1 MKKQLLFAAMLML
14 SAAPAVSVSAA
25 QPFAAAAEE
34 GQTLATQEQYD
45 ALQNSIYKLRQSIEA
60 MLKEINEKYAD
71 AEDTKNSLE
80 FNKNSLDDMAA
91 EVKGKFGAETLTVA
105 EVEKYQATV
114 AEMAEGLKDAVK
126 NAEQEV
132 YSFQVN
138 THYQDASMH
147 KSECLGKVPE
157 NVQNYYAPSFDDLD
171 AEMMQVYMPVM
182 MGGPIESAEKA
193 KEMCAQFDAIS
204 AKADSLVAAS
214 KKASTLLDD
223 ITATLAS
230 LDAEIAKIKKDF
242 PEYDLSAVNES
253 AEYWKNLAA
262 EFAQAPAE
270 GADLYTEKQIADF
283 AVEFGYFKE
292 NVSGVYAQAQ
302 KDEWMAQFN
311 AKYYPASQEMDG
323 LISQL
328 NTECPTVKDKYFT
341 KLDDLNVEM
350 TQMYM
355 KLYQEDLTQE
365 QFNAML
371 ARIDAILAEGQK
383 IVDEAK
389 EAEKVATGISG
400 ITVSEAVKAGKVYSI
415 DGKRV
420 SKSAKGLVLV
430 IINGKKVIL
439 K

>member
-34 GQTLATQEQYD
+34 GQTLAAQEQYD
-45 ALQNSIYKLRQSIEA
+45 ALQKSISDLQQNIDA

-71 AEDTKNSLE
+71 AEDTKGSLE
-80 FNKNSLDDMAA
+80 FNKSSLSDMAA
-91 EVKGKFGAETLTVA
+91 EVKDKFAAGTLTAA
-105 EVEKYQATV
+105 EVESYQAQV

-138 THYQDASMH
+138 THYQNASMH

-204 AKADSLVAAS
+204 AKADSLVASAKLAGALVDS
-214 KKASTLLDD
+214 
-223 ITATLAS
+223 ITATLDS
-230 LDAEIAKIKKDF
+230 LGAEIAKVKKDF
-242 PEYDLSAVNES
+242 PEYDLSMMQES
-253 AEYWKNLAA
+253 SEYWKNFAA
-262 EFAQAPAE
+262 VFAQAPAE
-270 GADLYTEKQIADF
+270 GTAPYTEKQIAEY
-283 AVEFGYFKE
+283 AENFGFFKQ
-292 NVSGVYAQAQ
+292 SALGVYAEAQ
-302 KDEWMAQFN
+302 KDEWTAQFN
-311 AKYYPASQEMDG
+311 AKYYPASQKMDE
-323 LISQL
+323 LVSTLDTQ
-328 NTECPTVKDKYFT
+328 CPTVKDQFFT

-350 TQMYM
+350 TQMFT
-355 KLYQEDLTQE
+355 KLYMGELTQE
-365 QFNAML
+365 SFDQMM
-371 ARIDAILAEGQK
+371 ARIDAILLEAQN
-383 IVDEAK
+383 IVNQAL
-389 EAEKVATGISG
+389 EAEKVATGISD
-400 ITVSEAVKAGKVYSI
+400 ITVNKTVKAGNVYSL

-420 SKSAKGLVLV
+420 SKSAKGLV
-430 IINGKKVIL
+430 IINGKKMVL

>member
-45 ALQNSIYKLRQSIEA
+45 ALQKSISDLQQNIDA
-60 MLKEINEKYAD
+60 MLKEINEKYVD

-80 FNKNSLDDMAA
+80 FNKSSLSDMAA
-91 EVKGKFGAETLTVA
+91 EVKEKFTAQTLTVA
-105 EVEKYQATV
+105 EVESYQATV
-114 AEMAEGLKDAVK
+114 TEMAEGLKDAVK

-138 THYQDASMH
+138 THYQNASMH
-147 KSECLGKVPE
+147 KSECLGQVPE
-157 NVQNYYAPSFDDLD
+157 NVQNYYAPAFEELD
-171 AEMMQVYMPVM
+171 ADMMQVYMPIM
-182 MGGPIESAEKA
+182 MGSPIESAEQA
-193 KEMCAQFDAIS
+193 KEMCNQFDAVS
-204 AKADSLVAAS
+204 KKADALLAAS

-262 EFAQAPAE
+262 EFAQAPADPT
-270 GADLYTEKQIADF
+270 APYTESKIDGF
-283 AVEFGYFKE
+283 VESFGYFKV
-292 NVSGVYAQAQ
+292 NISDLYAQAQ

-311 AKYYPASQEMDG
+311 AKYYPASQKMDE
-323 LISQL
+323 LVSTLDTQ
-328 NTECPTVKDKYFT
+328 CPTVKDQFFT

-350 TQMYM
+350 SQMFM

-365 QFNAML
+365 QFDKMM
-371 ARIDAILAEGQK
+371 ARIDAILLEAQN
-383 IVDEAK
+383 IVNQAL
-389 EAEKVATGISG
+389 EAEKVATGISD
-400 ITVSEAVKAGKVYSI
+400 ITVNKAAKAGNVYSL

-420 SKSAKGLVLV
+420 SKSAKGLV
-430 IINGKKVIL
+430 IINGKKVVL

>member
-45 ALQNSIYKLRQSIEA
+45 ALQKSISDLQQNIDA

-71 AEDTKNSLE
+71 AEDTKGSLE
-80 FNKNSLDDMAA
+80 FNKSSLSDMAA
-91 EVKGKFGAETLTVA
+91 EVKDKFAAGTLTAA
-105 EVEKYQATV
+105 EVESYQAQV

-138 THYQDASMH
+138 THYQNASMH

-193 KEMCAQFDAIS
+193 KEMCNQFDAIS
-204 AKADSLVAAS
+204 AKADALLNSAVQAGALV
-214 KKASTLLDD
+214 DD
-223 ITATLAS
+223 ITETLAS
-230 LDAEIAKIKKDF
+230 LDEKLAKVKADF
-242 PEYDLSAVNES
+242 PEYDLSMMQES
-253 AEYWKNLAA
+253 AGYWKNFAA

-270 GADLYTEKQIADF
+270 GTAPYTEKQIADY
-283 AVEFGYFKE
+283 AQNFGYFKE
-292 NVSGVYAQAQ
+292 SAAGVYAEAQ

-311 AKYYPASQEMDG
+311 AKYTPASEKMNELVSILDAQ
-323 LISQL
+323 
-328 NTECPTVKDKYFT
+328 CPIVGSKYFT
-341 KLDDLNVEM
+341 LLDDLNVELN
-350 TQMYM
+350 QMYM
-355 KLYQEDLTQE
+355 SLYMGELTQE
-365 QFNAML
+365 TFDKMM
-371 ARIDAILAEGQK
+371 ARIDAILVEAQK
-383 IVDEAK
+383 IVDEAI
-389 EAEKVATGISG
+389 EAEKVATGISD
-400 ITVSEAVKAGKVYSI
+400 ITVNKTVKAGNVYSL

-420 SKSAKGLVLV
+420 SKSAKGLV
-430 IINGKKVIL
+430 IINGKKVVL

>member
-45 ALQNSIYKLRQSIEA
+45 ALQKSISDLQQNIDV

-71 AEDTKNSLE
+71 AEDTKGSLE
-80 FNKNSLDDMAA
+80 FNKSSLSDMAA
-91 EVKGKFGAETLTVA
+91 EVKDKFAAGTLTAA
-105 EVEKYQATV
+105 EVESYQAQV

-171 AEMMQVYMPVM
+171 ADMMQVYMPVM

-204 AKADSLVAAS
+204 AKADALLNSAVQAGALV
-214 KKASTLLDD
+214 DD
-223 ITATLAS
+223 ITETLAS
-230 LDAEIAKIKKDF
+230 LDEKLAKVKADF
-242 PEYDLSAVNES
+242 PEYDLSMMQES
-253 AEYWKNLAA
+253 AGYWKNFAA

-270 GADLYTEKQIADF
+270 GTAPYTEKQIADY
-283 AVEFGYFKE
+283 AQNFGYFKE
-292 NVSGVYAQAQ
+292 SAAGVYAEAQ

-311 AKYYPASQEMDG
+311 AKYTPASEKMNELVSILDAQ
-323 LISQL
+323 
-328 NTECPTVKDKYFT
+328 CPIVGSKYFT
-341 KLDDLNVEM
+341 LLDDLNVELN
-350 TQMYM
+350 QMYM
-355 KLYQEDLTQE
+355 SLYMGELTQE
-365 QFNAML
+365 TFDKMM
-371 ARIDAILAEGQK
+371 ARIDAILVEAQK
-383 IVDEAK
+383 IVDEAI
-389 EAEKVATGISG
+389 EAEKVATGISD
-400 ITVSEAVKAGKVYSI
+400 ITVNKTVKAGNVYSL

-420 SKSAKGLVLV
+420 SKSAKGLV
-430 IINGKKVIL
+430 IINGKKVVL

>member
-1 MKKQLLFAAMLML
+1 MKKQLLFAAILML

-45 ALQNSIYKLRQSIEA
+45 ALQKSISDLQQNIDA

-71 AEDTKNSLE
+71 AEDTKGSLE
-80 FNKNSLDDMAA
+80 FNKSSLSDMAA
-91 EVKGKFGAETLTVA
+91 EVKDKFAAGTLTVA
-105 EVEKYQATV
+105 EVESYQATV

-138 THYQDASMH
+138 THYQNASMH
-147 KSECLGKVPE
+147 KSECLGQVPE
-157 NVQNYYAPSFDDLD
+157 NVQNYYAPAFEELD
-171 AEMMQVYMPVM
+171 ADMMQVYMPIM
-182 MGGPIESAEKA
+182 MGSPIESAEKA
-193 KEMCAQFDAIS
+193 KEMCDQFDAVS
-204 AKADSLVAAS
+204 KKADTLLAAS

-262 EFAQAPAE
+262 EFAQAPADPT
-270 GADLYTEKQIADF
+270 APYTESKIDGF
-283 AVEFGYFKE
+283 VENFGYFKE
-292 NVSGVYAQAQ
+292 NISDLYAQAQ

-311 AKYYPASQEMDG
+311 AKYYPASQKMDE
-323 LISQL
+323 LVSTLDTQ
-328 NTECPTVKDKYFT
+328 CPTVKDQFFT

-350 TQMYM
+350 SQMFM

-371 ARIDAILAEGQK
+371 ARIDAILVEAQK
-383 IVDEAK
+383 IVDEAI
-389 EAEKVATGISG
+389 EAEKVATGISD
-400 ITVSEAVKAGKVYSI
+400 ITVNKAVKAGNVYSL

-420 SKSAKGLVLV
+420 SKSAKGLV
-430 IINGKKVIL
+430 IINGKKVVL

>member
-14 SAAPAVSVSAA
+14 SAAPAISVSAA

-45 ALQNSIYKLRQSIEA
+45 ALQKSISDLQQNIDA

-71 AEDTKNSLE
+71 AEDTKGSLE
-80 FNKNSLDDMAA
+80 FNKSSLSDMAA
-91 EVKGKFGAETLTVA
+91 EVKDKFAAGTLTAA
-105 EVEKYQATV
+105 EVESYQAQV

-138 THYQDASMH
+138 THYQNASMH

-204 AKADSLVAAS
+204 AKADSLVASAKLAGALVDS
-214 KKASTLLDD
+214 
-223 ITATLAS
+223 ITATLDS
-230 LDAEIAKIKKDF
+230 LGAEIAKVKKDF
-242 PEYDLSAVNES
+242 PEYDLSMMQES
-253 AEYWKNLAA
+253 SEYWKNFAA
-262 EFAQAPAE
+262 VFAQAPAE
-270 GADLYTEKQIADF
+270 GTAPYTEKQIAEY
-283 AVEFGYFKE
+283 AENFGFFKQ
-292 NVSGVYAQAQ
+292 SALGVYAEAQ
-302 KDEWMAQFN
+302 KDEWTAQFN
-311 AKYYPASQEMDG
+311 AKYTPASEKMNELLSTLDTQ
-323 LISQL
+323 
-328 NTECPTVKDKYFT
+328 CPTVGSKYFT
-341 KLDDLNVEM
+341 QLDDLNVEM
-350 TQMYM
+350 TQMFT
-355 KLYQEDLTQE
+355 KLYMGELTQE
-365 QFNAML
+365 SFDQMM
-371 ARIDAILAEGQK
+371 ARIDAILVEAQK
-383 IVDEAK
+383 IVDEAI
-389 EAEKVATGISG
+389 EAEKVATGISD
-400 ITVSEAVKAGKVYSI
+400 ITVNKTVKAGNVYSL

-420 SKSAKGLVLV
+420 SKSAKGLV
-430 IINGKKVIL
+430 IINGKKVVL

>member
-34 GQTLATQEQYD
+34 GQTLATAEEYA
-45 ALQNSIYKLRQSIEA
+45 ALQKSIADLQQNIDG
-60 MLKEINEKYAD
+60 MLNDINEKYAD
-71 AEDTKNSLE
+71 AEDTKNSLNY
-80 FNKNSLDDMAA
+80 NKSSLEEMAA
-91 EVKGKFGAETLTVA
+91 EVKAKYDAKTLTAA
-105 EVEKYQATV
+105 EVDSYQASV
-114 AEMAEGLKDAVK
+114 KEIAEGIKDAVK
-126 NAEQEV
+126 NAELEV

-138 THYQDASMH
+138 THYQNAAMH
-147 KSECLGKVPE
+147 KSECLGQVPE
-157 NVQNYYAPSFDDLD
+157 NVQNYYAPAFDELD
-171 AEMMQVYMPVM
+171 ADMMQVYMPFM
-182 MGGPIESAEKA
+182 MGSPIESAEQA
-193 KEMCAQFDAIS
+193 KEICDQFEAIS
-204 AKADSLVAAS
+204 KKADALLAAS

-262 EFAQAPAE
+262 EFAQAPADPT
-270 GADLYTEKQIADF
+270 APYTESKIDGF
-283 AVEFGYFKE
+283 VENFGYFKA
-292 NVSGVYAQAQ
+292 NISDLYAQAQ

-323 LISQL
+323 LISLL
-328 NTECPTVKDKYFT
+328 NTECPTVKDEYLT

-350 TQMYM
+350 SQMFM

-420 SKSAKGLVLV
+420 SKSAKGLV

>member
-34 GQTLATQEQYD
+34 GQTLATYGQYD
-45 ALQNSIYKLRQSIEA
+45 ALQMSIYDLQQSIDA

-80 FNKNSLDDMAA
+80 FNKTSLSDMAA
-91 EVKGKFGAETLTVA
+91 EVKDKFAAGTLTVA
-105 EVEKYQATV
+105 EVESYQAQV
-114 AEMAEGLKDAVK
+114 AEIAEGLKDAVK
-126 NAEQEV
+126 SAEQEV

-138 THYQDASMH
+138 THYQNASMH
-147 KSECLGKVPE
+147 KSECLGQVPE

-171 AEMMQVYMPVM
+171 ADMMQVYMPVM
-182 MGGPIESAEKA
+182 MGSPIESAEKA
-193 KEMCAQFDAIS
+193 KEMCNQLDAIS
-204 AKADSLVAAS
+204 AKADALLAAS

-230 LDAEIAKIKKDF
+230 LDADMVKVKADF
-242 PEYDLSAVNES
+242 PEYDLSMMQES
-253 AEYWKNLAA
+253 AEYWKNFAA

-270 GADLYTEKQIADF
+270 GTAPYTEKQIAEY
-283 AVEFGYFKE
+283 AENFGYFKE
-292 NVSGVYAQAQ
+292 SAAGVYAEAQ

-311 AKYYPASQEMDG
+311 AKYYPASQKMDE
-323 LISQL
+323 LVSTLDTQ
-328 NTECPTVKDKYFT
+328 CPTVKDQFFT

-355 KLYQEDLTQE
+355 KLYMGELTQE
-365 QFNAML
+365 SFDEMM
-371 ARIDAILAEGQK
+371 ARIDAILREAQN
-383 IVDEAK
+383 IVDQAL
-389 EAEKVATGISG
+389 EAEKVATGISD
-400 ITVSEAVKAGKVYSI
+400 ITVNKAAKAGNVYSL

-420 SKSAKGLVLV
+420 SKSAKGLV

>member
-1 MKKQLLFAAMLML
+1 MKKQLLFAAMLIL
-14 SAAPAVSVSAA
+14 SAAPVVSVSAA

-34 GQTLATQEQYD
+34 GQTLATAEEYA
-45 ALQNSIYKLRQSIEA
+45 ALQKSIADLQQNIDG
-60 MLKEINEKYAD
+60 MLNDINEKYAD
-71 AEDTKNSLE
+71 AEDTKNSLNY
-80 FNKNSLDDMAA
+80 NKSSLEEMAA
-91 EVKGKFGAETLTVA
+91 EVKAKYDAKTLTAA
-105 EVEKYQATV
+105 EVDSYLASVKEI
-114 AEMAEGLKDAVK
+114 AEGIKDAVK

-138 THYQDASMH
+138 THYQNAAMH
-147 KSECLGKVPE
+147 KSECLGQVPE
-157 NVQNYYAPSFDDLD
+157 NVQNYYAPAFDELD
-171 AEMMQVYMPVM
+171 ADMVQVYMPFM
-182 MGGPIESAEKA
+182 MDSHIESAEQA
-193 KEMCAQFDAIS
+193 KKMCDQFEAIS
-204 AKADSLVAAS
+204 KKADALLTAS

-262 EFAQAPAE
+262 EFAQAPADPT
-270 GADLYTEKQIADF
+270 APYTESKIDGF
-283 AVEFGYFKE
+283 VENFGYFKA
-292 NVSGVYAQAQ
+292 NISDLYAQAQ

-311 AKYYPASQEMDG
+311 AKYYPAAQKMDEY
-323 LISQL
+323 LSTL
-328 NTECPTVKDKYFT
+328 DSECPTVKDKYFT

-350 TQMYM
+350 SQMFM
-355 KLYQEDLTQE
+355 KLFQEDLTQE

-371 ARIDAILAEGQK
+371 ARIDAILVEAQK

-415 DGKRV
+415 DGKRI
-420 SKSAKGLVLV
+420 SKSAKGLV

>member
-34 GQTLATQEQYD
+34 GQTLATAEEYA
-45 ALQNSIYKLRQSIEA
+45 ALQKSIADLQQNIDG
-60 MLKEINEKYAD
+60 MLNDINEKYAD
-71 AEDTKNSLE
+71 AEDTKNSLNY
-80 FNKNSLDDMAA
+80 NKSSLEEMAA
-91 EVKGKFGAETLTVA
+91 EVKAKYDAKTLTAA
-105 EVEKYQATV
+105 EVDSYQASV
-114 AEMAEGLKDAVK
+114 KEIAEGIKDAVK
-126 NAEQEV
+126 NAELEV

-138 THYQDASMH
+138 THYQNAAMH
-147 KSECLGKVPE
+147 KSECLGQVPE
-157 NVQNYYAPSFDDLD
+157 NVQNYYAPAFDELD
-171 AEMMQVYMPVM
+171 ADMMQVYMPFM
-182 MGGPIESAEKA
+182 MGSPIESAEQA
-193 KEMCAQFDAIS
+193 KEICDQFEAIS
-204 AKADSLVAAS
+204 KKADALLAAS

-262 EFAQAPAE
+262 EFAQAPADPT
-270 GADLYTEKQIADF
+270 APYTESKIDGF
-283 AVEFGYFKE
+283 VESFGYFKV
-292 NVSGVYAQAQ
+292 NISDLYAQAQ

-355 KLYQEDLTQE
+355 KLYQDELTQE

-420 SKSAKGLVLV
+420 SKSAKGLV

>member
-45 ALQNSIYKLRQSIEA
+45 ALMKSIAEVQQNIDA
-60 MLKEINEKYAD
+60 MLKEINDKYPD
-71 AEDTKNSLE
+71 AEDTKYTLN
-80 FNKNSLDDMAA
+80 FNKESLDKIADEAKAKFEAKTLTAA
-91 EVKGKFGAETLTVA
+91 EVES
-105 EVEKYQATV
+105 YQASV
-114 AEMAEGLKDAVK
+114 KEIADGLKDAVK
-126 NAEQEV
+126 NAAQEV

-138 THYQDASMH
+138 TSYQNAAMH
-147 KSECLGKVPE
+147 KSECLGQVPE
-157 NVQNYYAPSFDDLD
+157 NVQNYYAPAFEELD
-171 AEMMQVYMPVM
+171 ADMMQVYMPIM
-182 MGGPIESAEKA
+182 MGSPIESAEQA
-193 KEMCAQFDAIS
+193 KEMCNQFDAVS
-204 AKADSLVAAS
+204 KKADALLAAS
-214 KKASTLLDD
+214 KKASTLVDD

-262 EFAQAPAE
+262 EFALAPADPT
-270 GADLYTEKQIADF
+270 APYTEDKIDGF
-283 AVEFGYFKE
+283 AQEFGYFKE
-292 NVSGVYAQAQ
+292 NVSGLYAQAQ

-311 AKYYPASQEMDG
+311 AKYTPAYDKVNEYIAILDS
-323 LISQL
+323 
-328 NTECPTVKDKYFT
+328 ECPKVKDQYFT
-341 KLDDLNVEM
+341 KLDDLSAEL
-350 TQMYM
+350 TQMFT
-355 KLYQEDLTQE
+355 KLYMEELTQE

-371 ARIDAILAEGQK
+371 ARIDAILVEAQK
-383 IVDEAK
+383 IIDEAK
-389 EAEKVATGISG
+389 EAEKVATGISN
-400 ITVSEAVKAGKVYSI
+400 ISVSEAVKAGKVYSI

-420 SKSAKGLVLV
+420 SKSVKGLV

>member
-45 ALQNSIYKLRQSIEA
+45 ALVKSIADVQQNIDG
-60 MLKEINEKYAD
+60 MLKEINDKYPD
-71 AEDTKNSLE
+71 AEDTKYSLN
-80 FNKNSLDDMAA
+80 FNKESLDKIADEAKAKFEAKTLTAA
-91 EVKGKFGAETLTVA
+91 EVDSYLASVKEI
-105 EVEKYQATV
+105 
-114 AEMAEGLKDAVK
+114 AEGIKDAVK

-138 THYQDASMH
+138 THYQNAAMH
-147 KSECLGKVPE
+147 KSECLGQVPE
-157 NVQNYYAPSFDDLD
+157 NVQNYYAPAFDELD
-171 AEMMQVYMPVM
+171 ADMVQVYMPFM
-182 MGGPIESAEKA
+182 MDSHIESAEQA
-193 KEMCAQFDAIS
+193 KKMCDQFDAIS
-204 AKADSLVAAS
+204 KKADALLAAS
-214 KKASTLLDD
+214 KKASTLVED

-262 EFAQAPAE
+262 EFAQAPADPT
-270 GADLYTEKQIADF
+270 APYTESKIDGF
-283 AVEFGYFKE
+283 VESFGYFKV
-292 NVSGVYAQAQ
+292 NISDLYAQAQ

-355 KLYQEDLTQE
+355 KLYQDELTQE
-365 QFNAML
+365 QFDAML

-383 IVDEAK
+383 IVAEAK

-420 SKSAKGLVLV
+420 SKSAKGLV

>member
-45 ALQNSIYKLRQSIEA
+45 ALVKSIADVQQNIDG
-60 MLKEINEKYAD
+60 MLKEINDKYPD
-71 AEDTKNSLE
+71 AEDTKYSLN
-80 FNKNSLDDMAA
+80 FNKESLDKIADEAKAKFEAKTLTAA
-91 EVKGKFGAETLTVA
+91 EVDSYLASVKEI
-105 EVEKYQATV
+105 
-114 AEMAEGLKDAVK
+114 AEGIKDAVK

-138 THYQDASMH
+138 TCYQNAAMH
-147 KSECLGKVPE
+147 KSECLGQVPE
-157 NVQNYYAPSFDDLD
+157 NVQNYYAPAFEELD
-171 AEMMQVYMPVM
+171 ADMMQVYMPFM
-182 MGGPIESAEKA
+182 MESHIESAEQA
-193 KEMCAQFDAIS
+193 KKMCDQFDAIS
-204 AKADSLVAAS
+204 KKADALLAAS
-214 KKASTLLDD
+214 KKASTLVED

-262 EFAQAPAE
+262 EFAQAPADPT
-270 GADLYTEKQIADF
+270 APYTESKIDGF
-283 AVEFGYFKE
+283 VESFGYFKV
-292 NVSGVYAQAQ
+292 NISDLYAQAQ

-311 AKYYPASQEMDG
+311 AKYYPASQKMDEY
-323 LISQL
+323 ISTL
-328 NTECPTVKDKYFT
+328 DSECPTVKDEYLT

-350 TQMYM
+350 SQMFM

-420 SKSAKGLVLV
+420 SKSAKGLV

>member
-14 SAAPAVSVSAA
+14 SATPAISVSAA

-45 ALQNSIYKLRQSIEA
+45 ALQKSISDLQQNIDA

-71 AEDTKNSLE
+71 AEDTKGSLE
-80 FNKNSLDDMAA
+80 FNKTSLSDMAA
-91 EVKGKFGAETLTVA
+91 EVKDKFTAQTLTVA
-105 EVEKYQATV
+105 EIESYQATV
-114 AEMAEGLKDAVK
+114 TEMAEGLKDAVK

-138 THYQDASMH
+138 THYQNASMH

-204 AKADSLVAAS
+204 AKADSLVASAKLAGALVDS
-214 KKASTLLDD
+214 
-223 ITATLAS
+223 ITATLDS
-230 LDAEIAKIKKDF
+230 LGAEIAKVKKDF
-242 PEYDLSAVNES
+242 PEYDLSMMQES
-253 AEYWKNLAA
+253 SEYWKNFAA
-262 EFAQAPAE
+262 VFAQAPAE
-270 GADLYTEKQIADF
+270 GTAPYTEKQIAEY
-283 AVEFGYFKE
+283 AENFGFFKQ
-292 NVSGVYAQAQ
+292 SALGVYAEAQ

-311 AKYYPASQEMDG
+311 AKYYPASQKMDE
-323 LISQL
+323 LVSTLDTQ
-328 NTECPTVKDKYFT
+328 CPTVKDQFFT

-350 TQMYM
+350 TQMFT
-355 KLYQEDLTQE
+355 KLYMGELTQE
-365 QFNAML
+365 SFDQMM
-371 ARIDAILAEGQK
+371 ARIDAILVEAQK
-383 IVDEAK
+383 IVDEAI
-389 EAEKVATGISG
+389 EAEKVATGISD
-400 ITVSEAVKAGKVYSI
+400 ITVNKTVKAGNVYSL

-420 SKSAKGLVLV
+420 SKSAKGLV
-430 IINGKKVIL
+430 IINGKKVVL

>member
-45 ALQNSIYKLRQSIEA
+45 ALQKSISDLQQSIDA

-80 FNKNSLDDMAA
+80 FNKTSLSDMAA
-91 EVKGKFGAETLTVA
+91 EVNDKFAAGTLTAA
-105 EVEKYQATV
+105 EVEGYQAQVTK
-114 AEMAEGLKDAVK
+114 MAEGLKDAVQS
-126 NAEQEV
+126 AEQEV

-138 THYQDASMH
+138 THYQNAAMH
-147 KSECLGKVPE
+147 KSECLGQIPE
-157 NVQNYYAPSFDDLD
+157 NVQNYYAPAFDELD
-171 AEMMQVYMPVM
+171 ADMMQVYMPVM

-193 KEMCAQFDAIS
+193 TEMCDQLDAIS
-204 AKADSLVAAS
+204 AKADALLAAS
-214 KKASTLLDD
+214 QKASALVDD

-262 EFAQAPAE
+262 EFAQAPADPT
-270 GADLYTEKQIADF
+270 APYTKDKIAGF
-283 AVEFGYFKE
+283 AQEFGYFKE
-292 NVSGVYAQAQ
+292 NVSGLYAQAQ

-311 AKYYPASQEMDG
+311 ARYYPASQKMDEYV
-323 LISQL
+323 STL
-328 NTECPTVKDKYFT
+328 NSECPTVASEYFN
-341 KLDDLNVEM
+341 KLDDLNVEL

-365 QFNAML
+365 QFNTMM
-371 ARIDAILAEGQK
+371 ARIDAILVEAQK
-383 IVDEAK
+383 IIDEAK
-389 EAEKVATGISG
+389 EAEKAATGISN
-400 ITVSEAVKAGKVYSI
+400 ISVSEAVKAGKVYSI

-420 SKSAKGLVLV
+420 SKSVKGLV

>member
-1 MKKQLLFAAMLML
+1 MKKQLLFAAILML

-34 GQTLATQEQYD
+34 GKTLATQEQYD
-45 ALQNSIYKLRQSIEA
+45 ALQKSISDLQQSIDA

-80 FNKNSLDDMAA
+80 FNKSSLSDMAA
-91 EVKGKFGAETLTVA
+91 EVKDKFAAGTLTAA
-105 EVEKYQATV
+105 EVESYQAQV

-138 THYQDASMH
+138 THYQNASMH
-147 KSECLGKVPE
+147 KSECLGQVPE
-157 NVQNYYAPSFDDLD
+157 NVQNYYAPAFEELD
-171 AEMMQVYMPVM
+171 ADMMQVYMPIM
-182 MGGPIESAEKA
+182 MGSPIESAEQA
-193 KEMCAQFDAIS
+193 KEMCDQFDAVS
-204 AKADSLVAAS
+204 KKADALLAAS
-214 KKASTLLDD
+214 KKASTLVDD

-262 EFAQAPAE
+262 EFAQAPADPT
-270 GADLYTEKQIADF
+270 APYTESKIDGF
-283 AVEFGYFKE
+283 VESFGYFKV
-292 NVSGVYAQAQ
+292 NISDLYAQAQ

-311 AKYYPASQEMDG
+311 AKYYPASQKMDE
-323 LISQL
+323 LVSTLDTQ
-328 NTECPTVKDKYFT
+328 CPTVKDQFFT

-350 TQMYM
+350 SQMFM

-371 ARIDAILAEGQK
+371 ARIDAILVEAQK
-383 IVDEAK
+383 IVDEAI
-389 EAEKVATGISG
+389 EAEKVATGISD
-400 ITVSEAVKAGKVYSI
+400 ITVNKAVKAGNVYSL

-420 SKSAKGLVLV
+420 SKSAKGLV
-430 IINGKKVIL
+430 IINGKKVVL

>member
-14 SAAPAVSVSAA
+14 TAAPAVSVSAA

-45 ALQNSIYKLRQSIEA
+45 ALVKSIAEVQQNIDA
-60 MLKEINEKYAD
+60 MLKEINDKYPD
-71 AEDTKNSLE
+71 AEDTKYSLN
-80 FNKNSLDDMAA
+80 FNKESLDKIAEEAKAKYVAQTLTAA
-91 EVKGKFGAETLTVA
+91 EVDN
-105 EVEKYQATV
+105 YQASV
-114 AEMAEGLKDAVK
+114 KDIAEGIKDAVK
-126 NAEQEV
+126 SAEQET
-132 YSFQVN
+132 YSLQVN
-138 THYQDASMH
+138 TSYQNAAMH
-147 KSECLGKVPE
+147 KSECLGQVPV
-157 NVQNYYAPSFDDLD
+157 NVQNYYAPAFEELD
-171 AEMMQVYMPVM
+171 ADMMQVYMPIM
-182 MGGPIESAEKA
+182 MGGPIESAEQA
-193 KEMCAQFDAIS
+193 KKMCDQFDAIS
-204 AKADSLVAAS
+204 KKADALLAAS
-214 KKASTLLDD
+214 KKASTLVED

-230 LDAEIAKIKKDF
+230 LNEETEKVKKDF
-242 PEYDLSAVNES
+242 PEFDLSAVKET

-262 EFAQAPAE
+262 EFAKAPADP
-270 GADLYTEKQIADF
+270 AAPYTEDKIDGF
-283 AVEFGYFKE
+283 AQEFGYFKE
-292 NVSGVYAQAQ
+292 NVSGLYAQAQ

-311 AKYYPASQEMDG
+311 AKYYPAAQKMDEY
-323 LISQL
+323 LSTL
-328 NTECPTVKDKYFT
+328 DSECPTVKDKYFT

-350 TQMYM
+350 SQMYM
-355 KLYQEDLTQE
+355 KLFQEDLTQE

-371 ARIDAILAEGQK
+371 ARIDAILAEAQK

-420 SKSAKGLVLV
+420 SKSAKGLV

>member
-45 ALQNSIYKLRQSIEA
+45 ALVKSIADVQQNIDG
-60 MLKEINEKYAD
+60 MLKEINDKYPD
-71 AEDTKNSLE
+71 AEDTKYSLN
-80 FNKNSLDDMAA
+80 FNKESLDKIADEAKAKFDAKTLTAA
-91 EVKGKFGAETLTVA
+91 EVDSYLASVKEI
-105 EVEKYQATV
+105 
-114 AEMAEGLKDAVK
+114 AEGIKDAVK

-138 THYQDASMH
+138 THYQNAAMH
-147 KSECLGKVPE
+147 KSECLGQVPE
-157 NVQNYYAPSFDDLD
+157 NVQNYYAPAFDELD
-171 AEMMQVYMPVM
+171 ADMVQVYMPFM
-182 MGGPIESAEKA
+182 MDSHIESAEQA
-193 KEMCAQFDAIS
+193 KKMCDQFDAIS
-204 AKADSLVAAS
+204 KKADALLAAS
-214 KKASTLLDD
+214 KKASTLVED

-262 EFAQAPAE
+262 EFAQAPADPT
-270 GADLYTEKQIADF
+270 APYTESKIDGF
-283 AVEFGYFKE
+283 VESFGYFKV
-292 NVSGVYAQAQ
+292 NISDLYAQAQ

-355 KLYQEDLTQE
+355 KLYQDELTQE
-365 QFNAML
+365 QFDAML

-383 IVDEAK
+383 IVAEAK

-420 SKSAKGLVLV
+420 SKSAKGLV

>member
-14 SAAPAVSVSAA
+14 SAAPAISVSAA

-45 ALQNSIYKLRQSIEA
+45 ALQKSISDLQQNIDA

-71 AEDTKNSLE
+71 AEDTKGSLE
-80 FNKNSLDDMAA
+80 FNKTSLSDMAA
-91 EVKGKFGAETLTVA
+91 EVKDKFTAQTLTVA
-105 EVEKYQATV
+105 EIESYQATV
-114 AEMAEGLKDAVK
+114 TEMAEGLKDAVK

-138 THYQDASMH
+138 THYQNASMH

-204 AKADSLVAAS
+204 AKADSLVASAKLAGALVDS
-214 KKASTLLDD
+214 
-223 ITATLAS
+223 ITATLDS
-230 LDAEIAKIKKDF
+230 LGAEIAKVKKDF
-242 PEYDLSAVNES
+242 PEYDLSMMQES
-253 AEYWKNLAA
+253 SEYWKNFAA
-262 EFAQAPAE
+262 VFAQAPAE
-270 GADLYTEKQIADF
+270 GTAPYTEKQIAEY
-283 AVEFGYFKE
+283 AENFGFFKQ
-292 NVSGVYAQAQ
+292 SALGVYAEAQ
-302 KDEWMAQFN
+302 KDEWTAQFN
-311 AKYYPASQEMDG
+311 AKYYPASQKMDE
-323 LISQL
+323 LVSTLDTQ
-328 NTECPTVKDKYFT
+328 CPTVKDQFFT

-350 TQMYM
+350 TQMFT
-355 KLYQEDLTQE
+355 KLYMGELTQE
-365 QFNAML
+365 SFDQMM
-371 ARIDAILAEGQK
+371 ARIDAILLEAQN
-383 IVDEAK
+383 IVDQAL
-389 EAEKVATGISG
+389 EAEKVATGISD
-400 ITVSEAVKAGKVYSI
+400 ITVNKAAKAGNVYSL

-420 SKSAKGLVLV
+420 SKSAKGLV
-430 IINGKKVIL
+430 IINGKKVVL

>member
-34 GQTLATQEQYD
+34 GQTLATYGQYD
-45 ALQNSIYKLRQSIEA
+45 ALQMSIYDLQQSIDA

-80 FNKNSLDDMAA
+80 FNKTSLSDMAA
-91 EVKGKFGAETLTVA
+91 EVKDKFAAGTLTAA
-105 EVEKYQATV
+105 EVEGYQAQV

-126 NAEQEV
+126 SAEQEV

-138 THYQDASMH
+138 THYQNASMH
-147 KSECLGKVPE
+147 KSECLGQVPE

-171 AEMMQVYMPVM
+171 ADMMQVYMPVM

-193 KEMCAQFDAIS
+193 KEMCNQLDAIS
-204 AKADSLVAAS
+204 AKADTLLAAS

-230 LDAEIAKIKKDF
+230 LDADMVKVKADF
-242 PEYDLSAVNES
+242 PEYDLSMMQES
-253 AEYWKNLAA
+253 AEYWKNFAA

-270 GADLYTEKQIADF
+270 GTAPYTEKQIAEY
-283 AVEFGYFKE
+283 AENFGYFKE
-292 NVSGVYAQAQ
+292 SAAGVYAEAQ

-311 AKYYPASQEMDG
+311 AKYYPASQKMDE
-323 LISQL
+323 LVSTLDTQ
-328 NTECPTVKDKYFT
+328 CPTVKDQFFT

-355 KLYQEDLTQE
+355 KLYMGELTQE
-365 QFNAML
+365 SFDEMM
-371 ARIDAILAEGQK
+371 ARIDAILLEAQN
-383 IVDEAK
+383 IVNQAL
-389 EAEKVATGISG
+389 EAEKVATGISD
-400 ITVSEAVKAGKVYSI
+400 ITVNKAAKAGNVYSL

-420 SKSAKGLVLV
+420 SKSAKGLV
-430 IINGKKVIL
+430 IINGKKVVL

>member
-14 SAAPAVSVSAA
+14 SAAPVVSVSAA

-45 ALQNSIYKLRQSIEA
+45 ALMKSIAEVQQNIDA
-60 MLKEINEKYAD
+60 MLKEINDKYPD
-71 AEDTKNSLE
+71 AEDTKYSLN
-80 FNKNSLDDMAA
+80 FNKESLDKIADEAKAKFEAKTLTAA
-91 EVKGKFGAETLTVA
+91 EVES
-105 EVEKYQATV
+105 YQASV
-114 AEMAEGLKDAVK
+114 NEIADGIKNAVK
-126 NAEQEV
+126 NAAQEV

-138 THYQDASMH
+138 THYQNAAMH
-147 KSECLGKVPE
+147 KSECLGQIPE
-157 NVQNYYAPSFDDLD
+157 NVQNYYAPAFDELD
-171 AEMMQVYMPVM
+171 ADMMQVYMPVM
-182 MGGPIESAEKA
+182 MGTPVESAEKA
-193 KEMCAQFDAIS
+193 KEMCDQFDAIS
-204 AKADSLVAAS
+204 KKADVLLAAS

-262 EFAQAPAE
+262 EFAQAPADPT
-270 GADLYTEKQIADF
+270 APYTESKIDGF
-283 AVEFGYFKE
+283 VENFGYFKA
-292 NVSGVYAQAQ
+292 NISDLYAQAQ

-311 AKYYPASQEMDG
+311 AKFTPASQKMDEY
-323 LISQL
+323 ISTL
-328 NTECPTVKDKYFT
+328 DSECPTVKDKYFD
-341 KLDDLNVEM
+341 KLNDLNVEM
-350 TQMYM
+350 SQMFM

-371 ARIDAILAEGQK
+371 ARIDAILLEAQK

-415 DGKRV
+415 DGKRI
-420 SKSAKGLVLV
+420 SKSAKGLV

>member
-14 SAAPAVSVSAA
+14 SAAPAISVSAA

-34 GQTLATQEQYD
+34 GQTLATYGQYD
-45 ALQNSIYKLRQSIEA
+45 ALQMSIYDLQQSIDA

-71 AEDTKNSLE
+71 AEDTKGSLE
-80 FNKNSLDDMAA
+80 FNKSSLSDMAA
-91 EVKGKFGAETLTVA
+91 EVKDKFAAGTLTAA
-105 EVEKYQATV
+105 EVESYQAQV

-138 THYQDASMH
+138 THYQNASMH
-147 KSECLGKVPE
+147 KSECLGQVPE

-171 AEMMQVYMPVM
+171 AEMMQIYMPVM

-193 KEMCAQFDAIS
+193 KEMCDKFDAIS
-204 AKADSLVAAS
+204 AKADALLAAS

-230 LDAEIAKIKKDF
+230 LDADMVKVKADF
-242 PEYDLSAVNES
+242 PEYDLSMMQES
-253 AEYWKNLAA
+253 AEYWKNFAA

-270 GADLYTEKQIADF
+270 GTAPYTEKQIAEY
-283 AVEFGYFKE
+283 AENFGYFKE
-292 NVSGVYAQAQ
+292 SAAGVYAEAQ

-311 AKYYPASQEMDG
+311 AKYYPASQKMDEF
-323 LISQL
+323 ISTLDTQ
-328 NTECPTVKDKYFT
+328 CPTVKDQFFT

-350 TQMYM
+350 TQMYT
-355 KLYQEDLTQE
+355 KLYMGELTQASFDE
-365 QFNAML
+365 MM
-371 ARIDAILAEGQK
+371 ARIDAILLEAQN
-383 IVDEAK
+383 IVNQAL
-389 EAEKVATGISG
+389 EAEKVATGISD
-400 ITVSEAVKAGKVYSI
+400 ITVNKAAKAGNVYSL

-420 SKSAKGLVLV
+420 SKSAKGLV
-430 IINGKKVIL
+430 IINGKKVVL

>member
-14 SAAPAVSVSAA
+14 SAAPVVSVSAA

-34 GQTLATQEQYD
+34 GQTLATAEEYA
-45 ALQNSIYKLRQSIEA
+45 ALQKSIADLQQNIDG
-60 MLKEINEKYAD
+60 MLNDINEKYAD
-71 AEDTKNSLE
+71 AEDTKNSLTY
-80 FNKNSLDDMAA
+80 NKSSLEEMAA
-91 EVKGKFGAETLTVA
+91 EVKAKYDAKTLTAA
-105 EVEKYQATV
+105 EVDSYQASV
-114 AEMAEGLKDAVK
+114 KEIAEGIKDAVK
-126 NAEQEV
+126 NAELEV

-138 THYQDASMH
+138 THYQNAAMH
-147 KSECLGKVPE
+147 KSECLGQVPE
-157 NVQNYYAPSFDDLD
+157 NVQNYYAPAFDELD
-171 AEMMQVYMPVM
+171 ADMMQVYMPFM
-182 MGGPIESAEKA
+182 MGSPIESAEQA
-193 KEMCAQFDAIS
+193 KEICDQFEAIS
-204 AKADSLVAAS
+204 KKADALLAAS

-262 EFAQAPAE
+262 EFAQAPADPT
-270 GADLYTEKQIADF
+270 APYTESKIDGF
-283 AVEFGYFKE
+283 VESFGYFKV
-292 NVSGVYAQAQ
+292 NISDLYAQAQ

-355 KLYQEDLTQE
+355 KLYQDELTQE

-420 SKSAKGLVLV
+420 SKSAKGLV

>member
-45 ALQNSIYKLRQSIEA
+45 ALQKSISDLQQNIDA

-80 FNKNSLDDMAA
+80 FNKTSLSDMAA
-91 EVKGKFGAETLTVA
+91 EVKDKFAAGTLTAA
-105 EVEKYQATV
+105 EVESYQAQV

-138 THYQDASMH
+138 THYQNASMH
-147 KSECLGKVPE
+147 KSECLGQVPE
-157 NVQNYYAPSFDDLD
+157 NVQNYYAPAFEELD
-171 AEMMQVYMPVM
+171 ADMMQVYMPIM
-182 MGGPIESAEKA
+182 MGSPVESAEQA
-193 KEMCAQFDAIS
+193 KQMCDQFEAIS
-204 AKADSLVAAS
+204 KKADALLATAQ
-214 KKASTLLDD
+214 KASTLVND

-230 LDAEIAKIKKDF
+230 LNEEMAKVKTDF
-242 PEYDLSAVNES
+242 PEYDLSMMQES

-262 EFAQAPAE
+262 EFGQAPAE
-270 GADLYTEKQIADF
+270 GTTPYTEKQIAEF
-283 AVEFGYFKE
+283 TENFGYFKE
-292 NVSGVYAQAQ
+292 SAAGVYAEAQ

-311 AKYYPASQEMDG
+311 AEYYPASQKMDEY
-323 LISQL
+323 ISTLDAQ
-328 NTECPTVKDKYFT
+328 CPTVKNQYLT
-341 KLDDLNVEM
+341 QLDDLNVEM
-350 TQMYM
+350 SQMYM

-365 QFNAML
+365 QFNAMMD
-371 ARIDAILAEGQK
+371 RIDAILVEAQK
-383 IVDEAK
+383 IVDEAI
-389 EAEKVATGISG
+389 EAEKVATGISE
-400 ITVSEAVKAGKVYSI
+400 ITVNKAVKAGNVYSL

-420 SKSAKGLVLV
+420 SKSAKGLV
-430 IINGKKVIL
+430 IINGKKVVL

>member
-1 MKKQLLFAAMLML
+1 MKKQLLFAAILML

-34 GQTLATQEQYD
+34 GQTLATEVQYNT
-45 ALQNSIYKLRQSIEA
+45 LQDSIYKLRQSIEA

-91 EVKGKFGAETLTVA
+91 EVKDKFAAGTLTAA
-105 EVEKYQATV
+105 EVESYQAQV

-126 NAEQEV
+126 SAEQEV

-138 THYQDASMH
+138 THYQNASMH
-147 KSECLGKVPE
+147 KSECLGQVPE

-193 KEMCAQFDAIS
+193 KEMCNQLDAIS
-204 AKADSLVAAS
+204 AKADALLAAS

-262 EFAQAPAE
+262 EFAQAPADPT
-270 GADLYTEKQIADF
+270 APYTESKIDGF
-283 AVEFGYFKE
+283 VESFGYFKV
-292 NVSGVYAQAQ
+292 NISDLYAQAQ

-311 AKYYPASQEMDG
+311 AKYYPASQKMDEY
-323 LISQL
+323 ISALDTQ
-328 NTECPTVKDKYFT
+328 CPTVKDQFFT

-350 TQMYM
+350 SQMFT
-355 KLYQEDLTQE
+355 KLYMGELTQE
-365 QFNAML
+365 SFDEMM
-371 ARIDAILAEGQK
+371 ARIDAILLEAK
-383 IVDEAK
+383 NIVDQAL
-389 EAEKVATGISG
+389 EAEKVATGISD
-400 ITVSEAVKAGKVYSI
+400 ITVNKAVKAGNVYSL

-420 SKSAKGLVLV
+420 SKSAKGLV
-430 IINGKKVIL
+430 IINGKKVVL

>member
-45 ALQNSIYKLRQSIEA
+45 ALVKSIADVQQNIDG
-60 MLKEINEKYAD
+60 MLKEINDKYPD
-71 AEDTKNSLE
+71 AEDTKYSLN
-80 FNKNSLDDMAA
+80 FNKESLDKIAEEAKAKFVAKTLTAA
-91 EVKGKFGAETLTVA
+91 EVDS
-105 EVEKYQATV
+105 YQAAV
-114 AEMAEGLKDAVK
+114 ADMAEGLKDAVK

-138 THYQDASMH
+138 THYQNAAMH
-147 KSECLGKVPE
+147 KSECLGQVPE
-157 NVQNYYAPSFDDLD
+157 NVQNYYAPAFDELD
-171 AEMMQVYMPVM
+171 ADMVQVYMPFM
-182 MGGPIESAEKA
+182 MDSHIESAEQA
-193 KEMCAQFDAIS
+193 KKMCDQFDAIS
-204 AKADSLVAAS
+204 KKADALLAAS
-214 KKASTLLDD
+214 KKASTLVED

-355 KLYQEDLTQE
+355 KLYQDELTQE
-365 QFNAML
+365 QFDAML

-415 DGKRV
+415 NGKRI
-420 SKSAKGLVLV
+420 SKSAKGLV

>member
-34 GQTLATQEQYD
+34 GQTLATYGQYD
-45 ALQNSIYKLRQSIEA
+45 ALQMSIYDLQQSIDA

-71 AEDTKNSLE
+71 AEDTKGSLE
-80 FNKNSLDDMAA
+80 FNKSSLSDMAA
-91 EVKGKFGAETLTVA
+91 EVKDKFAAGTLTAA
-105 EVEKYQATV
+105 EVESYQAQV

-138 THYQDASMH
+138 THYQNASMH
-147 KSECLGKVPE
+147 KSECLGQVPE

-171 AEMMQVYMPVM
+171 ADMMQVYMPIM
-182 MGGPIESAEKA
+182 MGSPIESAEKA
-193 KEMCAQFDAIS
+193 KEMCNQLDAIS
-204 AKADSLVAAS
+204 AKADALLAAS

-230 LDAEIAKIKKDF
+230 LDADMVKVKADF
-242 PEYDLSAVNES
+242 PEYDLSMMQES
-253 AEYWKNLAA
+253 AEYWKNFAA

-270 GADLYTEKQIADF
+270 GTAPYTEKQIAEY
-283 AVEFGYFKE
+283 AENFGYFKE
-292 NVSGVYAQAQ
+292 SAAGVYAEAQ

-311 AKYYPASQEMDG
+311 AKYYPASQKMDE
-323 LISQL
+323 LVSTLDTQ
-328 NTECPTVKDKYFT
+328 CPTVKDQFFT

-355 KLYQEDLTQE
+355 KLYMGELTQE
-365 QFNAML
+365 SFDEMM
-371 ARIDAILAEGQK
+371 ARIDAILREAQN
-383 IVDEAK
+383 IVDLAL
-389 EAEKVATGISG
+389 EAEKVATGISD
-400 ITVSEAVKAGKVYSI
+400 ITVNKAAKAGNVYSL

-420 SKSAKGLVLV
+420 SKSAKGLV
-430 IINGKKVIL
+430 IINGKKVVL

>member
-45 ALQNSIYKLRQSIEA
+45 ALVKSIAEVQQNIDA
-60 MLKEINEKYAD
+60 MLKEINDKYPD
-71 AEDTKNSLE
+71 AEDTKYSLN
-80 FNKNSLDDMAA
+80 FNKESLDKIADEAKAKFEAKTLTAA
-91 EVKGKFGAETLTVA
+91 EVDSYLASVKEI
-105 EVEKYQATV
+105 
-114 AEMAEGLKDAVK
+114 AEGIKDAVK

-138 THYQDASMH
+138 SSYNAAYMH
-147 KSECLGKVPE
+147 KAECLGQIPA
-157 NVQNYYAPSFDDLD
+157 NVQNQYAPAFDELD
-171 AEMMQVYMPVM
+171 ADMMQVYMPIM
-182 MGGPIESAEKA
+182 MGSPIETAEQA
-193 KEMCAQFDAIS
+193 KKMCDQLDAIS
-204 AKADSLVAAS
+204 KKADALLAAS

-262 EFAQAPAE
+262 EFAQAPADPT
-270 GADLYTEKQIADF
+270 APYTESKIDGF
-283 AVEFGYFKE
+283 VENFGYFKA
-292 NVSGVYAQAQ
+292 NISDLYAQAQ

-311 AKYYPASQEMDG
+311 AKYYPASQKMDEY
-323 LISQL
+323 ISTL
-328 NTECPTVKDKYFT
+328 DSECPTVKDKYLT

-350 TQMYM
+350 SQMFM

-371 ARIDAILAEGQK
+371 DRIDEILREAQK

-420 SKSAKGLVLV
+420 SKSAKGLV

>member
-45 ALQNSIYKLRQSIEA
+45 ALVKSIADVQQNIDG
-60 MLKEINEKYAD
+60 MLKEINDKYPD
-71 AEDTKNSLE
+71 AEDTKYSLN
-80 FNKNSLDDMAA
+80 FNKESLDKIADEAKAKFEAKTLTAA
-91 EVKGKFGAETLTVA
+91 EVDSYLASVKEI
-105 EVEKYQATV
+105 
-114 AEMAEGLKDAVK
+114 AEGIKDAVK

-138 THYQDASMH
+138 TCYQNAAMH
-147 KSECLGKVPE
+147 KSECLGQVPE
-157 NVQNYYAPSFDDLD
+157 NVQNYYAPAFEELD
-171 AEMMQVYMPVM
+171 ADMMQVYMPFM
-182 MGGPIESAEKA
+182 MDSHIESAEQA
-193 KEMCAQFDAIS
+193 KKMCDQFDAIS
-204 AKADSLVAAS
+204 KKADALLAAS
-214 KKASTLLDD
+214 KKASTLVED

-262 EFAQAPAE
+262 EFAQAPADPT
-270 GADLYTEKQIADF
+270 ASYTESKIDGF
-283 AVEFGYFKE
+283 VESFGYFKV
-292 NVSGVYAQAQ
+292 NISDLYAQAQ

-311 AKYYPASQEMDG
+311 AKYYPASQKMDEY
-323 LISQL
+323 ISTL
-328 NTECPTVKDKYFT
+328 DSECPTVKDEYLT

-350 TQMYM
+350 SQMFM

-415 DGKRV
+415 DGKCV
-420 SKSAKGLVLV
+420 SKSAKGLV

>member
-45 ALQNSIYKLRQSIEA
+45 ALQKSISDLQQNIDA

-80 FNKNSLDDMAA
+80 YNKESLDDMAA
-91 EVKGKFGAETLTVA
+91 EVKEKFSAQTLTVA

-114 AEMAEGLKDAVK
+114 VEMAEGLKDAVK
-126 NAEQEV
+126 SAEQEV

-138 THYQDASMH
+138 THYQNASMH

-171 AEMMQVYMPVM
+171 ADMMQVYMPVM

-204 AKADSLVAAS
+204 AKADSLVASA
-214 KKASTLLDD
+214 KLAGTLVDS
-223 ITATLAS
+223 ITATLDS
-230 LDAEIAKIKKDF
+230 LGAEIAKVKKNF
-242 PEYDLSAVNES
+242 PEYDLSMIQES
-253 AEYWKNLAA
+253 AEYWKKFAA
-262 EFAQAPAE
+262 EFTQAPAE
-270 GADLYTEKQIADF
+270 GAAPYTEKQIAGY
-283 AVEFGYFKE
+283 VENFGYFKD
-292 NVSGVYAQAQ
+292 SALGVYAEAQ
-302 KDEWMAQFN
+302 KDEWTAQFN
-311 AKYYPASQEMDG
+311 AKYTPASEKMNELLSTLDTQ
-323 LISQL
+323 
-328 NTECPTVKDKYFT
+328 CPTVGSKYFT
-341 KLDDLNVEM
+341 QLDDLNAEL

-355 KLYQEDLTQE
+355 SLYMGELTQE
-365 QFNAML
+365 TFDKMM
-371 ARIDAILAEGQK
+371 ARIDAILVEAQK
-383 IVDEAK
+383 IVDEAI
-389 EAEKVATGISG
+389 EAEKVATGISD
-400 ITVSEAVKAGKVYSI
+400 ITVNKTVKAGNVYSL

-420 SKSAKGLVLV
+420 SKSAKGLV
-430 IINGKKVIL
+430 IINGKKVVL

>member
-1 MKKQLLFAAMLML
+1 MKKQLLFATMLML
-14 SAAPAVSVSAA
+14 SAAPAISVSAA

-34 GQTLATQEQYD
+34 GQTLATYGQYD
-45 ALQNSIYKLRQSIEA
+45 ALQLSIYDLQQSIDA

-80 FNKNSLDDMAA
+80 FNKSSLSDMAA
-91 EVKGKFGAETLTVA
+91 EVKDKFAAGTLTVA
-105 EVEKYQATV
+105 EVESYQAQV
-114 AEMAEGLKDAVK
+114 AEIAEGLKDAVQS
-126 NAEQEV
+126 AEQEV

-138 THYQDASMH
+138 THYQNASMH
-147 KSECLGKVPE
+147 KSECLGQVPE
-157 NVQNYYAPSFDDLD
+157 NVQNYYAPSFDELD
-171 AEMMQVYMPVM
+171 ADMMQVYMPIM

-193 KEMCAQFDAIS
+193 KEMCNQLDAIS
-204 AKADSLVAAS
+204 AKADTLLAAS

-262 EFAQAPAE
+262 EFAQAPADPT
-270 GADLYTEKQIADF
+270 APYTESKIDGF
-283 AVEFGYFKE
+283 VENFGYFKE
-292 NVSGVYAQAQ
+292 NISDLYAQAQ

-311 AKYYPASQEMDG
+311 AKYYPASQKMDE
-323 LISQL
+323 LVSTLDTQ
-328 NTECPTVKDKYFT
+328 CPTVKDQFFT

-350 TQMYM
+350 SQMFM

-365 QFNAML
+365 QFDKMM
-371 ARIDAILAEGQK
+371 ARIDAILLEAQN
-383 IVDEAK
+383 IVNQAL
-389 EAEKVATGISG
+389 EAEKVATGISD
-400 ITVSEAVKAGKVYSI
+400 ITVNKAAKAGNVYSL

-420 SKSAKGLVLV
+420 SKSAKGLV
-430 IINGKKVIL
+430 IINGKKVVL

>member
-45 ALQNSIYKLRQSIEA
+45 ALVKSIAEVQQNIDA
-60 MLKEINEKYAD
+60 MLKEINDKYPD
-71 AEDTKNSLE
+71 AEDTKNSLNY
-80 FNKNSLDDMAA
+80 NKESLDKIADEAKAKFDAKTLTAA
-91 EVKGKFGAETLTVA
+91 EVKN
-105 EVEKYQATV
+105 YQSSVNEIAD
-114 AEMAEGLKDAVK
+114 GLKDAVK
-126 NAEQEV
+126 NAAQEV

-138 THYQDASMH
+138 SHYNAAYMH
-147 KSECLGKVPE
+147 KAECLGQVPE
-157 NVQNYYAPSFDDLD
+157 NVQNYYAPAFDELD
-171 AEMMQVYMPVM
+171 ADMMQIYMSTMQSPV
-182 MGGPIESAEKA
+182 ETADQA
-193 KEMCAQFDAIS
+193 KKMCDQYDAIS
-204 AKADSLVAAS
+204 KKADALLAAS
-214 KKASTLLDD
+214 KKASTLVED

-230 LDAEIAKIKKDF
+230 LNEEMAKVKKDF

-270 GADLYTEKQIADF
+270 DATPYTEDKIDGF
-283 AVEFGYFKE
+283 AQEFGYFKE
-292 NVSGVYAQAQ
+292 NVSGLYAQAQ

-311 AKYYPASQEMDG
+311 AKYYPASQKMDEYVST
-323 LISQL
+323 LDS
-328 NTECPTVKDKYFT
+328 ECPTVKDKYLT
-341 KLDDLNVEM
+341 KLDDLNVEL

-355 KLYQEDLTQE
+355 KLYQEDLTLE
-365 QFNAML
+365 QFNTLM
-371 ARIDAILAEGQK
+371 ARIDEILREAQK

-389 EAEKVATGISG
+389 EAEKAATGISN

-420 SKSAKGLVLV
+420 SKSVKGLV

>member
-45 ALQNSIYKLRQSIEA
+45 ALQKSISDLQQNIDA

-80 FNKNSLDDMAA
+80 FNKSSLSDMAA
-91 EVKGKFGAETLTVA
+91 EVKEKFTAQTLTVA
-105 EVEKYQATV
+105 EVESYQATV
-114 AEMAEGLKDAVK
+114 TEMAEGLKDAVK

-138 THYQDASMH
+138 THYQNASMH

-171 AEMMQVYMPVM
+171 ADMMQVYMPVM

-193 KEMCAQFDAIS
+193 KEMCNQLDAIS
-204 AKADSLVAAS
+204 AKADTLLAAS

-230 LDAEIAKIKKDF
+230 LDADMVKVKADF
-242 PEYDLSAVNES
+242 PEYDLSMMQES
-253 AEYWKNLAA
+253 AEYWKNFAA

-270 GADLYTEKQIADF
+270 GTAPYTEKQIAEY
-283 AVEFGYFKE
+283 AENFGYFKE
-292 NVSGVYAQAQ
+292 SAAGVYAEAQ

-311 AKYYPASQEMDG
+311 AKYYPASQKMDEF
-323 LISQL
+323 ISTLDTQ
-328 NTECPTVKDKYFT
+328 CPTVKDQFFT

-350 TQMYM
+350 TQMYT
-355 KLYQEDLTQE
+355 KLYMGELTQKSFDE
-365 QFNAML
+365 MMT
-371 ARIDAILAEGQK
+371 RIDAILLEAQN
-383 IVDEAK
+383 IVNQAL
-389 EAEKVATGISG
+389 EAEKVATGISD
-400 ITVSEAVKAGKVYSI
+400 ITVNKAVKAGNVYSL

-420 SKSAKGLVLV
+420 SKSAKGLV
-430 IINGKKVIL
+430 IINGKKVVL